1 MQDIISLKKKFN
13 IDKSSKLP
21 YYYQLKQYI
30 IEEIEKGNWKPGQQ
44 ILPEIKI
51 CEIFDISRTVVRQTY
66 QELVNEGYLIKKKA
80 KGTFIAAP
88 KISENLVQSLMGFYE
103 DMTARG
109 FKVRNDIIWQKRIP
123 ATLRVA
129 EKLGLKIGED
139 VIVIRRVRRLND
151 EPTVLDRTYIPYK
164 LCPDL
169 LNEDLINRSL
179 YSFIEGKY
187 NLKLARG
194 IRFIEATVASEE
206 ESKSL
211 NIKKGAPLI
220 YIESVNYLDNGT
232 PLEYY
237 IALHRGDRSRL
248 VTELR
253 RMKSYGE
260 IGVVPTDSMISGI
273 MMKEKTKK

>member
-1 MQDIISLKKKFN
+1 MRDIISLTKKFF

-30 IEEIEKGNWKPGQQ
+30 IEEIETGNWKPGQQ

-66 QELVNEGYLIKKKA
+66 QELVTEGYLIKKKA

-109 FKVRNDIIWQKRIP
+109 FKVKNDILLQKKIAVTPRI
-123 ATLRVA
+123 A
-129 EKLGLKIGED
+129 EKLRLDINED
-139 VIVIRRVRRLND
+139 VVVIRRVRRIND
-151 EPTVLDRTYIPYK
+151 EPIVLDRTYIPYR

-169 LNEDLINRSL
+169 INEDLINKSL
-179 YSFIEGKY
+179 YSYIEGKY
-187 NLKLARG
+187 NLNIDKG
-194 IRFIEATVASEE
+194 VRFIEATVATDE
-206 ESKSL
+206 ESKLL
-211 NIKKGAPLI
+211 NIKKGSPLL
-220 YIESVNYLDNGT
+220 YIESISYLDNGT

-248 VTELR
+248 VTELK
-253 RMKSYGE
+253 RMKSYDA
-260 IGVVPTDSMISGI
+260 IGVLPADSIVSGI
-273 MMKEKTKK
+273 LIKEQSKK

>member
-1 MQDIISLKKKFN
+1 MHDIISLTKKFY

-30 IEEIEKGNWKPGQQ
+30 IEEIEAGNWKPGQQ

-66 QELVNEGYLIKKKA
+66 QELVNEGYLVKKKA

-109 FKVRNDIIWQKRIP
+109 FKVKNDMLWQKKIA
-123 ATLRVA
+123 ATPRVA
-129 EKLGLKIGED
+129 EKLGLDIGED
-139 VIVIRRVRRLND
+139 VIVIRRVRKIND
-151 EPTVLDRTYIPYK
+151 EPIVLDRTYIPFK

-179 YSFIEGKY
+179 YSYIEGKY
-187 NLKLARG
+187 NLNIDKG
-194 IRFIEATVASEE
+194 VRFIEATVATDE
-206 ESKSL
+206 ESKLL
-211 NIKKGAPLI
+211 NIKKGSPLL
-220 YIESVNYLDNGT
+220 YIESISYLDNGT

-248 VTELR
+248 VIELKR
-253 RMKSYGE
+253 TKSYDAL
-260 IGVVPTDSMISGI
+260 GVLPADFIVSGI
-273 MMKEKTKK
+273 LIKEQTKK